1 MTERPIAILFDLDGT
16 LVDTIEL
23 IMQSM
28 EFAFAEFTGRRP
40 TREEWLRGLGIPLRK
55 QLTEHARSS
64 EELDVLIARY
74 RLFQGEHHDA
84 MTSAY
89 PGVADVLESLGK
101 RGHPMGL
108 VTSKYYAT
116 AKKALV
122 HSGIAAHISVVIGA
136 DSTPNQKPHPEPV
149 LTAVA
154 HLKTEPRRA
163 VFVGDSPHDIHAGN
177 AAGVATVAA
186 TWGPFPRAELEAARP
201 TYWLES
207 IEGLPALAKR
217 I

>member
-28 EFAFAEFTGRRP
+28 EFAFAEFTGVRP
-40 TREEWLRGLGIPLRK
+40 TREQWLRGLGIPLRK
-55 QLTEHARSS
+55 QITEHARSS

-84 MTSAY
+84 MTTAY
-89 PGVADVLESLGK
+89 PGVANVLNALSG

-108 VTSKYYAT
+108 VTSKYFAT

-122 HSGIAAHISVVIGA
+122 HTGIDAHISVVIGA

-149 LTAVA
+149 LTAIA
-154 HLKTEPRRA
+154 QLKTEPARA
-163 VFVGDSPHDIHAGN
+163 LFVGDSPHDIAAGN

-186 TWGPFPRAELEAARP
+186 TWGPFPRADLEAAHP
-201 TYWLES
+201 THWLAS
-207 IEGLPALAKR
+207 IEALPDLVNR
-217 I
+217 V